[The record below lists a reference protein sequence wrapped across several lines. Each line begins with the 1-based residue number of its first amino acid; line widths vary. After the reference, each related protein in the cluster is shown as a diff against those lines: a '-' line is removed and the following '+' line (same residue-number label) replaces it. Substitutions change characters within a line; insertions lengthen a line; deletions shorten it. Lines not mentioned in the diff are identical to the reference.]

1 MAGEFVRFLGRTED
15 GVLAISNYRLYLH
28 TTASG
33 AEISVP
39 LGLIE
44 SALGRDLN
52 QLIVSCKDASTV
64 KCSFDTFERCAE
76 WQRRITLHI
85 GVPVN
90 LETLFAFPFYAWS
103 AENKALDTEWA
114 MRMQRAPKL
123 DEDFEKERVR
133 LKFRMDTEGGPW
145 RMSKANID
153 FKLCASYPRQ
163 LLVPA
168 SINDETLQNIAT
180 FRSSR
185 RIPAV
190 VWRHRGSGAI
200 LARCSQPELGWLGW
214 RNHNDEA
221 MLKAF
226 VDACASDRLEI
237 MRAKGVREATTPA
250 ATEAEER
257 SGADASAAAAAAAA
271 AAMATTSST
280 GTPNP
285 NATTAETTAT
295 AAGTE
300 SEVPKPN
307 YRVSLCV
314 PALLNVVTVLYT
326 SSD

>member
-15 GVLAISNYRLYLH
+15 GVLAISNYRLYLL

-64 KCSFDTFERCAE
+64 KCSFDTFEKCAE

-145 RMSKANID
+145 RLSKANVD

-237 MRAKGVREATTPA
+237 LRAKGVREATTPA

-257 SGADASAAAAAAAA
+257 NGSDGYGASSAALT
-271 AAMATTSST
+271 ATST
-280 GTPNP
+280 TTTMTTNSQ
-285 NATTAETTAT
+285 ATAETTTNAL
-295 AAGTE
+295 AGTE
-300 SEVPKPN
+300 SELPKPN

-314 PALLNVVTVLYT
+314 PALF
-326 SSD
+326 SSCHWFSRIWC